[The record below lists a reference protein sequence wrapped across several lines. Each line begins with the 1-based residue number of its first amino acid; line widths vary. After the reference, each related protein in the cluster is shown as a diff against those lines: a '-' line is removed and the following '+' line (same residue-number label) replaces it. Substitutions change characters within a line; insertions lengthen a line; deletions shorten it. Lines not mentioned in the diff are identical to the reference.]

1 MKLSDPN
8 NPNEKKK
15 MIAAA
20 ALGLGALIVL
30 GYVFFGGSSTP
41 ANNSNRT
48 AQTSPTPRPLASGVP
63 VIDDAVADANCS
75 YCQKIV
81 YPGTMPSVS
90 EASRNI
96 FAFYIPPT
104 PTPKPLP
111 TAPLPSPT
119 PPPPLIASSL
129 SPSNVFA
136 GTPADFSLQVN
147 GDKFTPAVHVF
158 VDGRD
163 LPTRFISAQQVFTT
177 VPANVI
183 LNPGTRQVEV
193 RTQDRRLYSNLLTI
207 NVTPAPVPNYT
218 YVGLIGKPRY
228 NDTAVL
234 QDKSNKEFLSV
245 QRGDPV
251 GNRFKV
257 VSISDKEVKLIDI
270 TLKITHR
277 IFFSTDQASGG
288 PYRPPARTVD
298 DEPLP

>member
-41 ANNSNRT
+41 ANNSNRI
-48 AQTSPTPRPLASGVP
+48 AQTSPTPRPATPGIP
-63 VIDDAVADANCS
+63 VIDDAAADANCS

-81 YPGTMPSVS
+81 YPGTMPAVS

-96 FAFYIPPT
+96 FAFYIPPS

-129 SPSNVFA
+129 SPSNVYA

-158 VDGRD
+158 VDWPRFADSVHQRATSVHYRAGERDIESRNAAGRSSHAGSKA
-163 LPTRFISAQQVFTT
+163 LLKF
-177 VPANVI
+177 VI
-183 LNPGTRQVEV
+183 
-193 RTQDRRLYSNLLTI
+193 D
-207 NVTPAPVPNYT
+207 
-218 YVGLIGKPRY
+218 
-228 NDTAVL
+228 
-234 QDKSNKEFLSV
+234 
-245 QRGDPV
+245 
-251 GNRFKV
+251 
-257 VSISDKEVKLIDI
+257 
-270 TLKITHR
+270 
-277 IFFSTDQASGG
+277 
-288 PYRPPARTVD
+288 
-298 DEPLP
+298 